1 MVSSVLNEG
10 ARGLAN
16 SQRDIQRAANDIARA
31 NIRPEASTPPEI
43 QRDNQSTTLAPI
55 EQSEPS
61 ERRQDIN
68 EPLVELRRQ
77 ELVFNAS
84 AAVVRTADD
93 TLGTLLDTQA

>member
-16 SQRDIQRAANDIARA
+16 SQRELQRAANDIARA
-31 NIRPEASTPPEI
+31 NVGPETSTSPETL
-43 QRDNQSTTLAPI
+43 RDNSPTTLAPV
-55 EQSEPS
+55 EQTAES

-68 EPLVELRRQ
+68 EPLIELRRQ

-84 AAVVRTADD
+84 ASVVRTADD